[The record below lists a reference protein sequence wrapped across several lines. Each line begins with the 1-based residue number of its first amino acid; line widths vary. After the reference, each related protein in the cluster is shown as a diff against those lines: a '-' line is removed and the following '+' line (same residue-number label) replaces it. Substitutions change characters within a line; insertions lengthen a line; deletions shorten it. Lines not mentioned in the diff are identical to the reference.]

1 MGLGSVLR
9 FFLPHDDK
17 FLPYFEQSADN
28 LKEAA
33 VLYASLSKAANREEL
48 AAIRDQIKSLEHVG
62 DKLTHNIFEELNKSF
77 ITPFDREDI
86 YTLTKSLDD
95 VLDLIDH
102 VADIFVLYRIEKLE
116 DGMSMLLEVTE
127 RARSSSFVPSRW
139 PGLSSPPVISCSSS
153 RAIASPRETRE
164 FDKYVCIVV
173 PAIRASVLGWSS
185 VRARPY
191 HASQAAHRVA
201 SARRWRHPAVSAVQ
215 GPEPPFIAASRAWGA
230 SRAPASSA
238 ETRPRRKTRTRSHTL
253 AGVEVGPR

>member
-33 VLYASLSKAANREEL
+33 LLYASLAKASNREEL
-48 AAIRDQIKSLEHVG
+48 AAIRDQIKKLEHVG

-102 VADIFVLYRIEKLE
+102 VSDILVLYRIEKLD
-116 DGMSMLLEVTE
+116 DGMVMLLEVTR
-127 RARSSSFVPSRW
+127 RAVNDIHKAIH
-139 PGLSSPPVISCSSS
+139 GLRKPDYEKVREQVISVHALENEGD
-153 RAIASPRETRE
+153 RLYRHFIGALYADER
-164 FDKYVCIVV
+164 D
-173 PAIRASVLGWSS
+173 AIRLMKYSAIYNELEQTIDRCEDLMNAIESIVLK
-185 VRARPY
+185 
-191 HASQAAHRVA
+191 QA
-201 SARRWRHPAVSAVQ
+201 
-215 GPEPPFIAASRAWGA
+215 
-230 SRAPASSA
+230 
-238 ETRPRRKTRTRSHTL
+238 
-253 AGVEVGPR
+253 

>member
-33 VLYASLSKAANREEL
+33 TLYASLAKATNRDEL
-48 AAIRDQIKSLEHVG
+48 AAIRDQIKKLEHIG

-102 VADIFVLYRIEKLE
+102 VADILVLYRIEKLE
-116 DGMSMLLEVTE
+116 DGMVMLLEVTR
-127 RARSSSFVPSRW
+127 RAVNDIHKSIH
-139 PGLSSPPVISCSSS
+139 GLRKPDYEKVREQVISVHALENEGDRLHRHFIGSLYADE
-153 RAIASPRETRE
+153 R
-164 FDKYVCIVV
+164 D
-173 PAIRASVLGWSS
+173 AIRLMKYSAIYNELEQTIDRCEDLMNSIESIVLK
-185 VRARPY
+185 
-191 HASQAAHRVA
+191 QA
-201 SARRWRHPAVSAVQ
+201 
-215 GPEPPFIAASRAWGA
+215 
-230 SRAPASSA
+230 
-238 ETRPRRKTRTRSHTL
+238 
-253 AGVEVGPR
+253 